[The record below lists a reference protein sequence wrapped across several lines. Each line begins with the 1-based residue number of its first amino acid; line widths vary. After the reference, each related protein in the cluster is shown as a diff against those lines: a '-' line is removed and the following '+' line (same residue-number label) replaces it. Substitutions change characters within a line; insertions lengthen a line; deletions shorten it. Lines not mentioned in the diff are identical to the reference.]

1 MTKTTLTREKLFKK
15 AKVRYQVVDV
25 PGFGKVGIRSGGEV
39 QRSRRAARMW
49 DGDGNPIEESFAQ
62 RRVHAIIDQVMVDEG
77 TPMFSEKDAKDL
89 GALDSNELDP
99 LFAAITKFN
108 EGEDTGKKG
117 GLSDSSES

>member
-1 MTKTTLTREKLFKK
+1 MTKTTLTREKLFEK
-15 AKVRYQVVDV
+15 AKLRYQVVDV

-49 DGDGNPIEESFAQ
+49 DSNGNPVEESFAQ
-62 RRVHAIIDQVMVDEG
+62 RRVHAIIDQVMLDES

-117 GLSDSSES
+117 GSSDSRES

>member
-15 AKVRYQVVDV
+15 AKVRYQVVEV

-62 RRVHAIIDQVMVDEG
+62 RRVHAIIDQVMVDES
-77 TPMFSEKDAKDL
+77 TPMFSDKDAKDL

-108 EGEDTGKKG
+108 EVEDVGKKDVS
-117 GLSDSSES
+117 SDSSES